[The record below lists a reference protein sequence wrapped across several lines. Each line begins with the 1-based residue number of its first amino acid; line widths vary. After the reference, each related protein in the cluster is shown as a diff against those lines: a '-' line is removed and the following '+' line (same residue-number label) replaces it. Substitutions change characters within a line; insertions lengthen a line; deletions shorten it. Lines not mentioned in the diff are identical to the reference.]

1 MTPQEREEFIK
12 DVAAAIRI
20 SEPVL
25 TADEVQYVK
34 LAIKKEAQ
42 SIALRNAIIEK
53 TLAGLAWAAIIGL
66 GILIVE
72 WAKAHGYKP

>member
-1 MTPQEREEFIK
+1 MTPQEREEFVK
-12 DVAAAIRI
+12 DVAAAIRA

-53 TLAGLAWAAIIGL
+53 TLAGLAWAAIVGL